1 MSETMWVLWDNFFYC
16 VKYHK
21 LIFSF
26 SISLTLF
33 KIFQKVSCCFS
44 SSVRHFKC
52 LIYVEYEY
60 TIKGMREALHIQE
73 YLTWA
78 VKMETCWWLVF
89 HHWIHFQ
96 NWQGGFRGKIEL
108 LFLVL
113 SLIRMTH
120 CSKDPESLWKVHYW
134 YVPLGS
140 WYWLFLCAEDLLHFL
155 SMLLLWPV
163 LSIFSYYI
171 LNVFIL
177 LH

>member
-33 KIFQKVSCCFS
+33 KIFQKVSCCLS

-108 LFLVL
+108 FFLVL
-113 SLIRMTH
+113 SLIRMTLQQR
-120 CSKDPESLWKVHYW
+120 SRILME
-134 YVPLGS
+134 G
-140 WYWLFLCAEDLLHFL
+140 ALLICTSGKL
-155 SMLLLWPV
+155 VLVISMCWRP
-163 LSIFSYYI
+163 SSFYI
-171 LNVFIL
+171 YAVIMTSAI
-177 LH
+177 HI

>member
-33 KIFQKVSCCFS
+33 KIFQKVSCCLS

-73 YLTWA
+73 YLTLA

-113 SLIRMTH
+113 SLIRMTLQQR
-120 CSKDPESLWKVHYW
+120 SRILME
-134 YVPLGS
+134 G
-140 WYWLFLCAEDLLHFL
+140 ALLICTSGKL
-155 SMLLLWPV
+155 VLVISMCWRP
-163 LSIFSYYI
+163 SSFYI
-171 LNVFIL
+171 YAVIMTSAI
-177 LH
+177 HI

>member
-33 KIFQKVSCCFS
+33 KIFQKVSCCLS

-113 SLIRMTH
+113 SLIRMTLQQR
-120 CSKDPESLWKVHYW
+120 SRILME
-134 YVPLGS
+134 G
-140 WYWLFLCAEDLLHFL
+140 ALLICTSGKL
-155 SMLLLWPV
+155 VLVISMCWRP
-163 LSIFSYYI
+163 SSFYI
-171 LNVFIL
+171 YAVIMTSAI
-177 LH
+177 HI